1 MLQMRSAVSRRT
13 KMAKKKIVKRRR
25 GKSKAKNKGYFRKEH
40 QEAIVEFCRTDCPKE
55 KDRLYTDIIREA
67 LEKLSENLI
76 YVYGFHKQHDN
87 VDVLKQ
93 DCVINLYE
101 TLHKFDPEK
110 GHRAF
115 SYFNVVAKHWLIIH
129 SRKKNKRKFRMVSID
144 DPDNDINID
153 ALFHQNGQY
162 VAPPST
168 RLEQEEKNA
177 EILALFKEIRKRV
190 RNEREVRCVDAII
203 EIFNRVDELDFLN
216 KRAIFVYVREFSG
229 LNSKQLSMC
238 MSSIRNIYRQLN
250 GSGKEFDIL

>member
-1 MLQMRSAVSRRT
+1 
-13 KMAKKKIVKRRR
+13 MAKKKIIKRRR

-40 QEAIVEFCRTDCPKE
+40 QDAIVEFCSSDCPKE
-55 KDRLYTDIIREA
+55 KERLYTDIIREA

-101 TLHKFDPEK
+101 TLHKFDAEK

-129 SRKKNKRKFRMVSID
+129 SRKKNKYKYRHVSID
-144 DPDNDINID
+144 DPDNEINVD
-153 ALFHQNGQY
+153 ALFHRNGQY
-162 VAPPST
+162 VAAPSSSI
-168 RLEQEEKNA
+168 EKA
-177 EILALFKEIRKRV
+177 EKTEEIRNLFFEIKKRV
-190 RNEREVRCVDAII
+190 RNEREVKCVEAII
-203 EIFNRVDELDFLN
+203 EIFNKVDELDFLN
-216 KRAIFVYVREFSG
+216 KRAIFVYVREMSG
-229 LNSKQLSMC
+229 LNSKQLSVC
-238 MSSIRNIYRQLN
+238 MSSIRKIYRQLN

>member
-1 MLQMRSAVSRRT
+1 MLQTRSAVSRRI

>member
-1 MLQMRSAVSRRT
+1 ME
-13 KMAKKKIVKRRR
+13 KKKEVRRR

-40 QEAIVEFCRTDCPKE
+40 QDAIVQFCKTDCHKE
-55 KDRLYTDIIREA
+55 KEDLYTNVIREA

-129 SRKKNKRKFRMVSID
+129 SRKKNKRKFRLVSID
-144 DPDNDINID
+144 DPDNEINVD
-153 ALFHQNGQY
+153 ALFHRNGQF

>member
-1 MLQMRSAVSRRT
+1 
-13 KMAKKKIVKRRR
+13 MAKKKIVKKRR

-40 QEAIVEFCRTDCPKE
+40 QDAIVEFCSSDCPKE
-55 KDRLYTDIIREA
+55 KERLYTDIIREA

-101 TLHKFDPEK
+101 TLHKFDAEK

-129 SRKKNKRKFRMVSID
+129 SRKKNKYKYRHVSID
-144 DPDNDINID
+144 DPDNEINVD
-153 ALFHQNGQY
+153 ALFHRNGQY
-162 VAPPST
+162 VAAPSSSIEKAEKT
-168 RLEQEEKNA
+168 EEIRN
-177 EILALFKEIRKRV
+177 LFFEIRKRV
-190 RNEREVRCVDAII
+190 RNERETKCVDAII
-203 EIFNRVDELDFLN
+203 EIFNNVDELDFLN
-216 KRAIFVYVREFSG
+216 KRAIFVYVREMSG
-229 LNSKQLSMC
+229 LNSKQLSVC
-238 MSSIRNIYRQLN
+238 MSSIRKIYRQLN

>member
-1 MLQMRSAVSRRT
+1 
-13 KMAKKKIVKRRR
+13 MAKKKIVKRRR
-25 GKSKAKNKGYFRKEH
+25 GTSKAKNKGYFRKEH
-40 QEAIVEFCRTDCPKE
+40 QEAIVQFCNSTCPREKE
-55 KDRLYTDIIREA
+55 DLYTNIIREA

-101 TLHKFDPEK
+101 TLHKFDPAK

-129 SRKKNKRKFRMVSID
+129 SRKKNKRQYRMVSID
-144 DPDNDINID
+144 DPDNEINID
-153 ALFHQNGQY
+153 APFHRNGQY
-162 VAPPST
+162 VQPPSSKM
-168 RLEQEEKNA
+168 EQEEKTE
-177 EILALFKEIRKRV
+177 EIRQLFMEIRKRV
-190 RNEREVRCVDAII
+190 RNEREVKCVDAII

-216 KRAIFVYVREFSG
+216 KRAIFVYVREMSG
-229 LNSKQLSMC
+229 LNSKQLSVC

>member
-1 MLQMRSAVSRRT
+1 MRSAHSRRSN
-13 KMAKKKIVKRRR
+13 MAKKKVVKRRR
-25 GKSKAKNKGYFRKEH
+25 TRGAKKNKGYFTKVH
-40 QEAIVEFCRTDCPKE
+40 QEAIVKFCNSDCHKE
-55 KDRLYTDIIREA
+55 KEDLYTNVIREA

-144 DPDNDINID
+144 DPNNDINVD

-168 RLEQEEKNA
+168 RLENEEKIE
-177 EILALFKEIRKRV
+177 EIRQLFQEIRKRV

-203 EIFNRVDELDFLN
+203 EIFNKVDELDFLN
-216 KRAIFVYVREFSG
+216 KRAIFVYVRELSG
-229 LNSKQLSMC
+229 LNSKQLSVC

>member
-1 MLQMRSAVSRRT
+1 
-13 KMAKKKIVKRRR
+13 MAKKKVVKRRR
-25 GKSKAKNKGYFRKEH
+25 GKSKAKNKGYFTKVH
-40 QEAIVEFCRTDCPKE
+40 QEAIVQFCNSDCPKE
-55 KDRLYTDIIREA
+55 KERLYTDTIRVA

-87 VDVLKQ
+87 VEVLKQ

-101 TLHKFDPEK
+101 TLHNFDPSK

-129 SRKKNKRKFRMVSID
+129 SRKKNKRQYRMVSID
-144 DPDNDINID
+144 DPDNEINVD
-153 ALFHQNGQY
+153 ALFHQNGQF
-162 VAPPST
+162 VLPPDT
-168 RLEQEEKNA
+168 LLEKQEKTA
-177 EILALFKEIRKRV
+177 EILELFYEIRKRV

-203 EIFNRVDELDFLN
+203 EIFNKVDELDFLN
-216 KRAIFVYVREFSG
+216 KRAIFVYVREMSG
-229 LNSKQLSMC
+229 LNSKQLSVC

>member
-1 MLQMRSAVSRRT
+1 
-13 KMAKKKIVKRRR
+13 MAKKKVVRRR

-40 QEAIVEFCRTDCPKE
+40 QEAIVQFCKSDCPQEKE
-55 KDRLYTDIIREA
+55 RLYTDVIREA

-129 SRKKNKRKFRMVSID
+129 SRKKNKRQYRMVSID
-144 DPDNDINID
+144 DPNNEINVD

-162 VAPPST
+162 VEPPST
-168 RLEQEEKNA
+168 RLEKEEKTE
-177 EILALFKEIRKRV
+177 EIRQLFMEIRKRV
-190 RNEREVRCVDAII
+190 RNEREIKCVDAII

-216 KRAIFVYVREFSG
+216 KRAIFVYVREMSG
-229 LNSKQLSMC
+229 LNSKQLSVC

>member
-1 MLQMRSAVSRRT
+1 
-13 KMAKKKIVKRRR
+13 MAKKKVVRRR

-40 QEAIVEFCRTDCPKE
+40 QEAIVQFCKSDCPKE
-55 KDRLYTDIIREA
+55 KEDLYTNIIREA

-101 TLHKFDPEK
+101 TLHKFNPDK

>member
-1 MLQMRSAVSRRT
+1 
-13 KMAKKKIVKRRR
+13 MAKKKVVRRR
-25 GKSKAKNKGYFRKEH
+25 KTGAKKRNKGYFRKEH
-40 QEAIVEFCRTDCPKE
+40 QEAIVQFCKTDCPQE

-144 DPDNDINID
+144 DPDNDINVD

>member
-1 MLQMRSAVSRRT
+1 MRSAVSRRF

-40 QEAIVEFCRTDCPKE
+40 QDAIVEFCKTECPKE

-144 DPDNDINID
+144 DPDNEINVD
-153 ALFHQNGQY
+153 ALFHRNGQY

>member
-1 MLQMRSAVSRRT
+1 
-13 KMAKKKIVKRRR
+13 MAKKKIVRRR

-40 QEAIVEFCRTDCPKE
+40 QDAIVKFCNSECHKE
-55 KDRLYTDIIREA
+55 KEDLYTNTIREA

-101 TLHKFDPEK
+101 TLHKFDPSK

-144 DPDNDINID
+144 DPANEINVD
-153 ALFHQNGQY
+153 AIFHRNGQY
-162 VAPPST
+162 VEPPDS
-168 RLEQEEKNA
+168 LMEKQEKNA
-177 EILALFKEIRKRV
+177 EILGLFKEIRKRV
-190 RNEREVRCVDAII
+190 RNEREVKCVDAII

>member
-1 MLQMRSAVSRRT
+1 
-13 KMAKKKIVKRRR
+13 MAKKKIVKRRR

-40 QEAIVEFCRTDCPKE
+40 QDAIVEFCSSDCPEEKE
-55 KDRLYTDIIREA
+55 RLYTDIIREA

-101 TLHKFDPEK
+101 TLHKFDASK

-129 SRKKNKRKFRMVSID
+129 SRKKNKYKFRHVSID
-144 DPDNDINID
+144 DPDNEINID
-153 ALFHQNGQY
+153 ALFHRNGQY
-162 VAPPST
+162 VAAPSSMMEKAEKT
-168 RLEQEEKNA
+168 EE
-177 EILALFKEIRKRV
+177 IRQLFNEIRKRV
-190 RNEREVRCVDAII
+190 RNEREIKCVDAII
-203 EIFNRVDELDFLN
+203 EIFNKVDELDFLN
-216 KRAIFVYVREFSG
+216 KRAIFVYVREMSG
-229 LNSKQLSMC
+229 LNSKQLSVC
-238 MSSIRNIYRQLN
+238 MSSIRGIYRQLN

>member
-1 MLQMRSAVSRRT
+1 
-13 KMAKKKIVKRRR
+13 MAKKKIVKRRR

-40 QEAIVEFCRTDCPKE
+40 QEAIVKFCNTDCHKE
-55 KDRLYTDIIREA
+55 KEYLYTHIIREA

-87 VDVLKQ
+87 VDMLKQ

-101 TLHKFDPEK
+101 TLHKFDPDK

-129 SRKKNKRKFRMVSID
+129 SRKKNKRRFRMVSID
-144 DPDNDINID
+144 DPDNEINVD
-153 ALFHQNGQY
+153 ALFHQNGQF

-168 RLEQEEKNA
+168 RLEQQERHVET
-177 EILALFKEIRKRV
+177 LALFHEIRKRV

-203 EIFNRVDELDFLN
+203 EIFTKVDELDFLN
-216 KRAIFVYVREFSG
+216 KRAIFVYVRELSG
-229 LNSKQLSMC
+229 LNSKQLSVC

>member
-1 MLQMRSAVSRRT
+1 
-13 KMAKKKIVKRRR
+13 MAKKKIVRKRR

-40 QEAIVEFCRTDCPKE
+40 QDAIVQFCSSDCPKE
-55 KDRLYTDIIREA
+55 KEQLYTDIIREA

-101 TLHKFDPEK
+101 TLHKFDASK

-129 SRKKNKRKFRMVSID
+129 SRKKNKHKFRHVSID
-144 DPDNDINID
+144 DPDNEINVD
-153 ALFHQNGQY
+153 ALFHRNGQY
-162 VAPPST
+162 VAAPSSMMEKAEKT
-168 RLEQEEKNA
+168 EE
-177 EILALFKEIRKRV
+177 IRQLFNEIRKRV
-190 RNEREVRCVDAII
+190 RNEREIKCVDAII
-203 EIFNRVDELDFLN
+203 EIFNKVDELDFLN
-216 KRAIFVYVREFSG
+216 KRAIFVYVREMSG
-229 LNSKQLSMC
+229 LNSKQLSVC
-238 MSSIRNIYRQLN
+238 MSSIRSIYRQLN

>member
-1 MLQMRSAVSRRT
+1 
-13 KMAKKKIVKRRR
+13 MAKKKVVKRRR

-40 QEAIVEFCRTDCPKE
+40 QEAIVAFCNFSCSKE
-55 KDRLYTDIIREA
+55 KEDLYTNIIREA

-87 VDVLKQ
+87 VDTLKQ

-101 TLHKFDPEK
+101 TLHKFDPSK

-129 SRKKNKRKFRMVSID
+129 SRKKNKRAFRMVSID

-153 ALFHQNGQY
+153 ALFHRNGQY
-162 VAPPST
+162 VQPPSSAM
-168 RLEQEEKNA
+168 EQAEKTEE
-177 EILALFKEIRKRV
+177 IRQLFMEIRKRV

-203 EIFNRVDELDFLN
+203 EIFNKVDELDFLN
-216 KRAIFVYVREFSG
+216 KRAIFVYVREMSG
-229 LNSKQLSMC
+229 LNSKQLSVC

>member
-1 MLQMRSAVSRRT
+1 
-13 KMAKKKIVKRRR
+13 MAKKKIVKRRR

-40 QEAIVEFCRTDCPKE
+40 QEAIVAFCNSTCPKE
-55 KDRLYTDIIREA
+55 KERLYTDIIREA

-101 TLHKFDPEK
+101 TLHKFDPSK

-144 DPDNDINID
+144 
-153 ALFHQNGQY
+153 
-162 VAPPST
+162 
-168 RLEQEEKNA
+168 
-177 EILALFKEIRKRV
+177 
-190 RNEREVRCVDAII
+190 
-203 EIFNRVDELDFLN
+203 
-216 KRAIFVYVREFSG
+216 
-229 LNSKQLSMC
+229 LSL
-238 MSSIRNIYRQLN
+238 IHI
-250 GSGKEFDIL
+250 

>member
-1 MLQMRSAVSRRT
+1 
-13 KMAKKKIVKRRR
+13 MAKKKIVKRRATKKPR
-25 GKSKAKNKGYFRKEH
+25 KKGYFTKVH
-40 QEAIVEFCRTDCPKE
+40 QEAIVEFCKTDCHHKKE
-55 KDRLYTDIIREA
+55 ELYTNIIREA

-101 TLHKFDPEK
+101 TLHKFDPNK

-129 SRKKNKRKFRMVSID
+129 SRKRNKRQYRMVSID
-144 DPDNDINID
+144 DPDNDINMD

-162 VAPPST
+162 SSPPSSQME
-168 RLEQEEKNA
+168 EQEKVE
-177 EILALFKEIRKRV
+177 EIRQMFNEIRKRV
-190 RNEREVRCVDAII
+190 RNEREQLCVDAII

-216 KRAIFVYVREFSG
+216 KRAIFVYVRDMTG
-229 LNSKQLSMC
+229 LNSKQLSVC
-238 MSSIRNIYRQLN
+238 MSSIRNIYRQIH
-250 GSGKEFDIL
+250 GPGKEFDIL

>member
-1 MLQMRSAVSRRT
+1 MKLANSRRSI
-13 KMAKKKIVKRRR
+13 MAKKKIVKRR

-40 QEAIVEFCRTDCPKE
+40 QEAIVAFCNSTCNKE
-55 KDRLYTDIIREA
+55 KEDLYTNIIREA

-101 TLHKFDPEK
+101 TLHKFDPSK

-129 SRKKNKRKFRMVSID
+129 SRKKNKRQYRMVSID
-144 DPDNDINID
+144 DPDNDINVD
-153 ALFHQNGQY
+153 ALFHANGQY
-162 VAPPST
+162 VVPPDT
-168 RLEQEEKNA
+168 MIEKQEKTA
-177 EILALFKEIRKRV
+177 EIRSLFLEIRKRV
-190 RNEREVRCVDAII
+190 RNEREQRCVDAII
-203 EIFNRVDELDFLN
+203 EIFDKVDELDFLN
-216 KRAIFVYVREFSG
+216 KRAIFVYVREMSG
-229 LNSKQLSMC
+229 LNSKQLSVC

>member
-1 MLQMRSAVSRRT
+1 
-13 KMAKKKIVKRRR
+13 MAKKRVVKRRR

-40 QEAIVEFCRTDCPKE
+40 QDAIVEFCSSKCHKE
-55 KDRLYTDIIREA
+55 KEHLYTNIIRET

-87 VDVLKQ
+87 VDELKQ

-101 TLHKFDPEK
+101 TLHKFDPSK

-129 SRKKNKRKFRMVSID
+129 SRKKNKRKYRMVSID
-144 DPDNDINID
+144 DPDNEINVD
-153 ALFHQNGQY
+153 ALFHQNGQF
-162 VAPPST
+162 VAPPDT
-168 RLEQEEKNA
+168 MIEKAEKTA
-177 EILALFKEIRKRV
+177 EIRALFTEIRKRV
-190 RNEREVRCVDAII
+190 RNEREQKCVDAII
-203 EIFNRVDELDFLN
+203 EIFEKVDELDFLN
-216 KRAIFVYVREFSG
+216 KRAIFVYVREMSG
-229 LNSKQLSMC
+229 LNSKQLSVC

>member
-1 MLQMRSAVSRRT
+1 
-13 KMAKKKIVKRRR
+13 MAKKKVVKKRVTKR
-25 GKSKAKNKGYFRKEH
+25 KKKKGYFTKVH
-40 QEAIVEFCRTDCPKE
+40 QEAIVEFCKSDCPKE
-55 KDRLYTDIIREA
+55 KERLYTDIIREA

-101 TLHKFDPEK
+101 TLHKFDPNK

-129 SRKKNKRKFRMVSID
+129 SRKKNKRQYRMVSID
-144 DPDNDINID
+144 DPNNEINVD
-153 ALFHQNGQY
+153 ALFHQNGQF

-168 RLEQEEKNA
+168 RLEAEEKTE
-177 EILALFKEIRKRV
+177 EIRQLFLEIRKRV

-203 EIFNRVDELDFLN
+203 EIFNRVDDLDFLN
-216 KRAIFVYVREFSG
+216 KRAIFVYVREMSG
-229 LNSKQLSMC
+229 LNSKQLSVC
-238 MSSIRNIYRQLN
+238 MSSIRGIYRQLN

>member
-1 MLQMRSAVSRRT
+1 
-13 KMAKKKIVKRRR
+13 MAKKKIVKRRNST
-25 GKSKAKNKGYFRKEH
+25 GKKKKNKGYFTKVH
-40 QEAIVEFCRTDCPKE
+40 QDAIVKFCNSDCPKE
-55 KDRLYTDIIREA
+55 KEDLYTYTIREA

-87 VDVLKQ
+87 VAVLKQ

-101 TLHKFDPEK
+101 TLHKFDPDK

-129 SRKKNKRKFRMVSID
+129 SRKKNKRRFRMVSID
-144 DPDNDINID
+144 DPNNEINMD

-162 VAPPST
+162 VTAPDS
-168 RLEQEEKNA
+168 EIEKREKHV
-177 EILALFKEIRKRV
+177 EILSLFKEIRKRV

-203 EIFNRVDELDFLN
+203 EIFNKVDELDFLN

>member
-1 MLQMRSAVSRRT
+1 
-13 KMAKKKIVKRRR
+13 MAKKRVVKRRR

-40 QEAIVEFCRTDCPKE
+40 QDAIVEFCNSDCHKE
-55 KDRLYTDIIREA
+55 KEHLYTHVIREA

-129 SRKKNKRKFRMVSID
+129 SRKKNKRKYRMVSID
-144 DPDNDINID
+144 DPDNDINVD
-153 ALFHQNGQY
+153 ALFHQNGQF
-162 VAPPST
+162 VASPDT
-168 RLEQEEKNA
+168 LIEKAEKTA
-177 EILALFKEIRKRV
+177 EIRALFTEIRKRV
-190 RNEREVRCVDAII
+190 RNEREQKCVDAII
-203 EIFNRVDELDFLN
+203 EIFEKVDELDFLN
-216 KRAIFVYVREFSG
+216 KRAIFVYVREMSG
-229 LNSKQLSMC
+229 LNSKQLSVC
-238 MSSIRNIYRQLN
+238 MSSIRNIYRQIN

>member
-1 MLQMRSAVSRRT
+1 
-13 KMAKKKIVKRRR
+13 MAKKKIVRRR

-40 QEAIVEFCRTDCPKE
+40 QDAIVEFCKSECPKE
-55 KDRLYTDIIREA
+55 KERLYTDIIREA

-101 TLHKFDPEK
+101 TLHKFDPNK

-153 ALFHQNGQY
+153 ALFHRNGQY
-162 VAPPST
+162 VAPPSM
-168 RLEQEEKNA
+168 RLEREEKNA

>member
-1 MLQMRSAVSRRT
+1 
-13 KMAKKKIVKRRR
+13 MAKKKIVKRRR

-40 QEAIVEFCRTDCPKE
+40 QEAIVQFCKSDDPREKE
-55 KDRLYTDIIREA
+55 RLYTDIIREA

-129 SRKKNKRKFRMVSID
+129 SRKNTTRQYRMVSID
-144 DPDNDINID
+144 DPDNEINVD
-153 ALFHQNGQY
+153 ALFHKNGQY
-162 VAPPST
+162 VQPPSS
-168 RLEQEEKNA
+168 LIEQREKTEE
-177 EILALFKEIRKRV
+177 IRQLFQEIRKRV
-190 RNEREVRCVDAII
+190 KNDRELRCVDAII
-203 EIFNRVDELDFLN
+203 EIFNKVDELDFLN
-216 KRAIFVYVREFSG
+216 KRAIFVYVREMSG
-229 LNSKQLSMC
+229 LNSKQLSVC
-238 MSSIRNIYRQLN
+238 MSSIRSIYRQLN